1 MRLCVFVSRFITRI
15 ASDQST
21 KPLPDILRHIYCL
34 TNASSKNGL
43 QTADEA
49 FEDGIKKEAT
59 NPENFD
65 DAHIHHNKE
74 AVVESCW
81 DAEKTIQLRIL
92 SMSLKMDGTRK

>member
-1 MRLCVFVSRFITRI
+1 MLCVCGVTRI
-15 ASDQST
+15 ASYQST

-59 NPENFD
+59 NPG
-65 DAHIHHNKE
+65 NKK
-74 AVVESCW
+74 AVVESRW

-92 SMSLKMDGTRK
+92 RMSL

>member
-1 MRLCVFVSRFITRI
+1 MLCVLCGVTRI
-15 ASDQST
+15 ASYQST

-65 DAHIHHNKE
+65 DAYIHHNKK

-81 DAEKTIQLRIL
+81 DADKTMQLRIL
-92 SMSLKMDGTRK
+92 SMSL